1 VSIRASLLFE
11 LSRRR
16 LPAPA
21 KRTVDY
27 KAYQEWRRQ
36 SLSSS
41 WQQSFADTA
50 LTGKDV
56 LDIGCGDGALS
67 LYLASEHAPRSVVGV
82 DINAAALSRARAARD
97 QEPKV
102 SEAQVDF
109 VQGSIDGLP
118 FADES
123 FDVVV
128 AFDCLEHVMAPLP
141 ILEEWHR
148 VLRPGGRCLLEWFPY
163 KGPWGPHMESLIPV
177 PWAHVLFGQKA
188 MFRAAERIYELP
200 EFVPRH
206 WDLDEHGSKR
216 PNKWRQWS
224 SFKEQGYINE
234 LDIRT
239 LRVLVRRAGL
249 QVERLETRSFGG
261 AAIRRA
267 LGRSLMALPVVGE
280 YFVSFTVIELVKP
293 LRRLQI
299 DGQRSR

>member
-1 VSIRASLLFE
+1 MSIRASLLFE

-56 LDIGCGDGALS
+56 LDFGCGDGALS